1 MILKITLWVAIIAL
15 YLGLAGA
22 SGTFMRTLIR
32 RRRRDGDSSGQMLTA
47 GYACSLFIAGTAL
60 ILGLREW
67 AIAVRLGILVLGVI
81 TSVLAFSQPIWIP
94 EALLRRAF
102 GQQYLA
108 GAMALAALWGLN
120 QAFASPSPAPL
131 MIALSAVAASAASY
145 GTSIASRAER
155 LA

>member
-1 MILKITLWVAIIAL
+1 MLKITLWVAIIAL

-22 SGTFMRTLIR
+22 SGTFLRALIQR
-32 RRRRDGDSSGQMLTA
+32 GSGEEHLPGHRLTA
-47 GYACSLFIAGTAL
+47 AYTCSLFIAGTAL
-60 ILGLREW
+60 VLGLGEW
-67 AIAVRLGILVLGVI
+67 EIVARLGILMLGVFA
-81 TSVLAFSQPIWIP
+81 SVIAFAQPAWIP
-94 EALLRRAF
+94 AALLRRAF
-102 GQQYLA
+102 GHQYLA

-131 MIALSAVAASAASY
+131 MIALSAIAASAASY